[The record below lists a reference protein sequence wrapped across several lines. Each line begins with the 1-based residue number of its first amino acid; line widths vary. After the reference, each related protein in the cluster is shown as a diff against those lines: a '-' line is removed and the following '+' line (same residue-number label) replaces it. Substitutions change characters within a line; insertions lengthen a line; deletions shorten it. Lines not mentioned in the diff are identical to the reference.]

1 MQEWL
6 LRTEVLVL
14 KKYLEDKEEEYVDYK
29 D

>member
-6 LRTEVLVL
+6 LKIEVLVL